1 MKRSL
6 RLKKRKISP
15 AGEAKYRRVVR
26 FFECVL
32 RHSKGQHAGENFK
45 LLPWQHDIFR
55 ELFGRLKPDGMR
67 QHRVAYIEVPK
78 KNGKSTMLAGI
89 ALYMLLADEEPGAEV
104 YGAACDREQAGIIYR
119 EAAAMVRASPALSK
133 VLEVVDSRKT
143 IIHRASNSFYRVLS
157 ADAFRAEGLNIH
169 ALLFDELHAQRDRRL
184 FDALRYGGA
193 ARRQPLLLSITTA
206 GEMDRKA
213 LWWEQRTYA
222 ERVAADPTL
231 DPAFFGCVYKA
242 DEADDPFAE
251 ATWRKANPSLGH
263 TITLESCASDALEAK
278 KSPSK
283 LNSFLRY
290 RLNVPT
296 ASDVRWILPDK
307 WAACGAELRPL
318 TGRQAYV
325 GLDLS
330 STTDLTCAVY
340 LFPDEDGTF
349 DVMPFFWAASENAQA
364 RAHKDKVP
372 YLDWAKERTEYG
384 PLLRLTDGN
393 ATDYDTVRRDINEI
407 SKQFVI
413 RQMGIDPWNAQ
424 HISQQLQGDGFEI
437 VEFRQGFGSMS
448 SPAKFLETLVLSGK
462 LRHAN
467 HPVLSYMAA
476 NVAIEMN
483 HAGDIKLSKS
493 KSTERIDGMVG
504 LVEAVGLWQRATAPK
519 PEQTWDIHT
528 I

>member
-1 MKRSL
+1 
-6 RLKKRKISP
+6 
-15 AGEAKYRRVVR
+15 
-26 FFECVL
+26 
-32 RHSKGQHAGENFK
+32 
-45 LLPWQHDIFR
+45 LPWGPR
-55 ELFGRLKPDGMR
+55 R
-67 QHRVAYIEVPK
+67 Q
-78 KNGKSTMLAGI
+78 GKSTLLAGI

-184 FDALRYGGA
+184 WDALRYGGA

-206 GEMDRKA
+206 GELDRKA

-222 ERVAADPTL
+222 ERCKADSTL
-231 DPAFFGCVYKA
+231 DPAFYGCVFKA
-242 DEADDPFAE
+242 DEADDPFDE

-263 TITLESCASDALEAK
+263 TITLESFAADALEAK
-278 KSPSK
+278 NSPSK
-283 LNSFLRY
+283 LNSFWRY
-290 RLNVPT
+290 RLDVAT
-296 ASDVRWILPDK
+296 SSDVRWILPDK
-307 WAACGAELRPL
+307 WAACGGPLRPL
-318 TGRQAYV
+318 DGRQAYV

-330 STTDLTCAVY
+330 STTDLTCAIY
-340 LFPDEDGTF
+340 LFPDADGTF
-349 DVMPFFWAASENAQA
+349 DVLPFFWAASENAQE
-364 RAHKDKVP
+364 RAKRDKVP
-372 YLDWAKERTEYG
+372 YLDWARERNEYG

-407 SKQFVI
+407 SKRFVI

-437 VEFRQGFGSMS
+437 VAFRQGFGSMS
-448 SPAKFLETLVLSGK
+448 SPAKYLETLVLSGR

-467 HPVLSYMAA
+467 NAMLSWMAS

-504 LVEAVGLWQRATAPK
+504 LVEAVGLWQTATAPK
-519 PEQTWDIHT
+519 PEQSWDIVA

>member
-1 MKRSL
+1 LKRSSRPKAREL
-6 RLKKRKISP
+6 TP
-15 AGEAKYRRVVR
+15 EGEAKYRRVVR
-26 FFECVL
+26 FFEGVL
-32 RHSKGQHAGENFK
+32 RHSKGQHAGDHFK
-45 LLPWQHDIFR
+45 LLPWQHDAFR
-55 ELFGRLKPDGMR
+55 ELFGRLKPDGTR

-78 KNGKSTMLAGI
+78 KNGKSTLLAGI

-169 ALLFDELHAQRDRRL
+169 ALLFDEMHAQRDRRL
-184 FDALRYGGA
+184 YDALRYGGA

-206 GEMDRKA
+206 GELDRKA

-222 ERVAADPTL
+222 ERCKADPTL
-231 DPAFFGCVYKA
+231 DPAFYGCVYKA
-242 DEADDPFAE
+242 DEADDPFDE
-251 ATWRKANPSLGH
+251 ATWRKANPSLGY
-263 TITLESCASDALEAK
+263 TITLESFAADALEAK
-278 KSPSK
+278 NSPSK

-290 RLNVPT
+290 RLDIAT
-296 ASDVRWILPDK
+296 SSDVRWILPDK
-307 WAACGAELRPL
+307 WAACGGALRPL
-318 TGRQAYV
+318 DGRQAYV

-349 DVMPFFWAASENAQA
+349 DVLPFFWAAAENAQG
-364 RAHKDKVP
+364 RAHRDKVP
-372 YLDWAKERTEYG
+372 YLDWARDKTEYG

-407 SKQFVI
+407 NKRFVI

-437 VEFRQGFGSMS
+437 VAFRQGYGSFS
-448 SPAKFLETLVLSGK
+448 SPCKFLETLTLSGR

-467 HPVLSYMAA
+467 HPMLSWMAN
-476 NVAIEMN
+476 NVSIEMN
-483 HAGDIKLSKS
+483 HAGDIKPSKS
-493 KSTERIDGMVG
+493 KSTERIDGMVA
-504 LVEAVGLWQRATAPK
+504 LVEALGLWQTATAPK
-519 PEQTWDIHT
+519 PEQNWDIVA

>member
-1 MKRSL
+1 M
-6 RLKKRKISP
+6 
-15 AGEAKYRRVVR
+15 
-26 FFECVL
+26 
-32 RHSKGQHAGENFK
+32 
-45 LLPWQHDIFR
+45 
-55 ELFGRLKPDGMR
+55 
-67 QHRVAYIEVPK
+67 
-78 KNGKSTMLAGI
+78 
-89 ALYMLLADEEPGAEV
+89 
-104 YGAACDREQAGIIYR
+104 
-119 EAAAMVRASPALSK
+119 
-133 VLEVVDSRKT
+133 
-143 IIHRASNSFYRVLS
+143 
-157 ADAFRAEGLNIH
+157 
-169 ALLFDELHAQRDRRL
+169 
-184 FDALRYGGA
+184 
-193 ARRQPLLLSITTA
+193 
-206 GEMDRKA
+206 
-213 LWWEQRTYA
+213 
-222 ERVAADPTL
+222 
-231 DPAFFGCVYKA
+231 
-242 DEADDPFAE
+242 
-251 ATWRKANPSLGH
+251 
-263 TITLESCASDALEAK
+263 
-278 KSPSK
+278 
-283 LNSFLRY
+283 
-290 RLNVPT
+290 
-296 ASDVRWILPDK
+296 
-307 WAACGAELRPL
+307 
-318 TGRQAYV
+318 
-325 GLDLS
+325 
-330 STTDLTCAVY
+330 Y

-349 DVMPFFWAASENAQA
+349 DVLPFFWAASEGAQA

-384 PLLRLTDGN
+384 PLLRLTEGN